1 MPNKDMIAVIQRA
14 AEALSP
20 AMWSVH
26 GAALQDA
33 DSRMRGLAHE
43 RYPALRP
50 LVARESA

>member
-20 AMWSVH
+20 AMWSAH

-33 DSRMRGLAHE
+33 DSRMRGEIPCA
-43 RYPALRP
+43 AS
-50 LVARESA
+50 ARRARVCVRS